1 MKTNLTGP
9 DLLNN
14 SRLNK
19 GTAFIESERDAF
31 ALHGLLP
38 SHVGNLEDQRNR
50 RQQGLASL
58 TAPIE
63 KYRFMRDLQDTNET
77 LFYSLITQNVEE
89 TLPIVYTPTGRRG
102 VSEIQRDLAQ
112 AARALPQLSE
122 QRSYRANFL
131 PCAL

>member
-19 GTAFIESERDAF
+19 GTAFIESERNAF

-38 SHVGNLEDQRNR
+38 SHVGNLQDQRDR
-50 RQQGLASL
+50 RQNGLARL

-63 KYRFMRDLQDTNET
+63 KTGSCGIFRTQTRRFSIR
-77 LFYSLITQNVEE
+77 
-89 TLPIVYTPTGRRG
+89 
-102 VSEIQRDLAQ
+102 
-112 AARALPQLSE
+112 
-122 QRSYRANFL
+122 
-131 PCAL
+131 